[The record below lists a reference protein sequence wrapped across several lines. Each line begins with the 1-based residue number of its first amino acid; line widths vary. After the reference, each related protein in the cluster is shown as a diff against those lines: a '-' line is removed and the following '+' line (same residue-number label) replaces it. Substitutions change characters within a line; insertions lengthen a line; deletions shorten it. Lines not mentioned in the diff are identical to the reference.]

1 MAVRLMFPTFIFHRN
16 MLNAG
21 ENRGFAKDYLVLLQT
36 EIDSMRRNDP
46 KGRQI
51 SNQYTGWQSNDGCES
66 SPIFQKLMNEIIIT
80 FNDEVLPFNG
90 LNPHTAKVSI
100 GNSWANINDKGAW
113 NMPHSH
119 AGCWYSGVFY
129 IKADGD
135 EGDLVMIDNSEKVL
149 SEFPPSQRTNNNWK
163 FTPTSGELV
172 LFPSGATHMVEP
184 NQTDKERYSISFNI
198 NMHYTESNAN
208 YGDIDNY
215 NPNEFVFDLDQNGN
229 PIMS

>member
-1 MAVRLMFPTFIFHRN
+1 MAVRLMFPTYIFHRN
-16 MLNAG
+16 MLNVG

-66 SPIFQKLMNEIIIT
+66 SPIFQKLMNEIINT

>member
-1 MAVRLMFPTFIFHRN
+1 

>member
-1 MAVRLMFPTFIFHRN
+1 MAVRLMFPTYVFHRN

-21 ENRGFAKDYLVLLQT
+21 ETRGFSKDYLVLLQT

-66 SPIFQKLMNEIIIT
+66 SPIFQKLMNEIVHT

-90 LNPHTAKVSI
+90 LNPKTAVVSI

-113 NMPHSH
+113 NSPHGH

-135 EGDLVMIDNSEKVL
+135 EGDLLMIDTDEKVL
-149 SEFPPSQRTNNNWK
+149 GEFPPSQRTSNNFN
-163 FTPTSGELV
+163 FSPTSGELV
-172 LFPSGATHMVEP
+172 LFPSGAMHMVEP

-198 NMHYTESNAN
+198 NMNYLQDGAN
-208 YGDIDNY
+208 FGHVENY
-215 NPNEFVFDLDQNGN
+215 NSGEFVFDLDQNGN
-229 PIMS
+229 PIMN